1 MGRIKTQLIKRTTEQ
16 LMSKH
21 PDELGED
28 FIANKAIV
36 DKFVS
41 IHSTKLRNMVA
52 GYLTRLVRM
61 KKAKGM

>member
-21 PDELGED
+21 PDQVGED
-28 FIANKAIV
+28 FIANKAFV

-41 IHSTKLRNMVA
+41 VHSAKLRNTIA
-52 GYLTRLVRM
+52 GYVTRLVRM
-61 KKAKGM
+61 KKAKGQ